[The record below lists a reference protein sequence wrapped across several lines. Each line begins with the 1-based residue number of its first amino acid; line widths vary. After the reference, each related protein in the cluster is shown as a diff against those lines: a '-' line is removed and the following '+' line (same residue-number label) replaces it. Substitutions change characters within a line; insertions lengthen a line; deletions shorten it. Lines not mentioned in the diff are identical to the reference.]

1 MLAGNVAALLSPVI
15 FVPLFTYIFGPQ
27 NYDYESMRAIRKV
40 DDTEV
45 AAAAHVDLEL
55 VPGEMGPTQD
65 ESEEETRQLNR
76 SALYARTLTVFMA
89 FAFLILWPIP
99 MYGSSYVFSKKF
111 FTGWVVV
118 GIIWLFFTTFGVVVF
133 PLYEGRA
140 SIVRVV
146 RMMSLDLVGKK
157 PKVYRGTKAGAD
169 DVATPSG
176 VATPTEVL
184 GEKDKQTSEKEV

>member
-1 MLAGNVAALLSPVI
+1 MLAGNVAALLSPLV
-15 FVPLFTYIFGPQ
+15 FVPLLTYIFGPQ

-45 AAAAHVDLEL
+45 AAAAHIDLEL
-55 VPGEMGPTQD
+55 VPGEANPTQD
-65 ESEEETRQLNR
+65 ESEEETRLLNR
-76 SALYARTLTVFMA
+76 AALYARTLTIFMA
-89 FAFLILWPIP
+89 LAFLILWPIP

-118 GIIWLFFTTFGVVVF
+118 GIIWLFITVFGVVVF

-140 SIVRVV
+140 SITRVV
-146 RMMSLDLVGKK
+146 RMMSLDLVGRK
-157 PKVYRGTKAGAD
+157 PKIYRGTKAGVE

-176 VATPTEVL
+176 MATPTEMV
-184 GEKDKQTSEKEV
+184 GEKDKGDLERDV